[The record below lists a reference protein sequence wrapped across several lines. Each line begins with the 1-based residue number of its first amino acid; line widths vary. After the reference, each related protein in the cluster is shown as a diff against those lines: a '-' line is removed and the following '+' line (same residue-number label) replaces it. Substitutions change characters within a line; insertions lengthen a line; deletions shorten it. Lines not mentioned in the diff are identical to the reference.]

1 MMSTEKIVTIEKL
14 AQRAAEIKAAGKT
27 VALCHGAFDLLHI
40 GHIRHLQH
48 AARQADCLLVS
59 VTADEFVNKGPGRP
73 VFSQYLRAENIAA
86 LACVDQ
92 VAINHAVT
100 AVEVL
105 EQVKPDLY
113 VKGSDY
119 KSVSDD
125 LTGNIKYEQD
135 AVERHGGKI
144 FFTDEL
150 TSSSTQLLN
159 EYFEVFSPEVS
170 AYLEELK
177 QTLGANDL
185 INQLKNLAG
194 LKVLVVGEAIV
205 DEYHY
210 TSPLG
215 QTGKG
220 NVFAVKYNDYER
232 FAGGA
237 IAVANHVAEFAE
249 NVTLLSG
256 LGATNSHEDFI
267 RSSLNSNID
276 PVFFFSKDRPTIVK
290 RRYVDADIAK
300 LFEVYFYNDAPLPE
314 EINRKIVQWLERH
327 LQEYD
332 VVIVPD
338 FGNGFI
344 SSEMVAALSKSAKF
358 LAVNAQVN
366 SGNRGYHL
374 ITRYPKADFL
384 SMNEPE
390 LRLAVHDKGGA
401 IEDLAGKLAG
411 QLQSRHIAIT
421 RGTKGAVMLH
431 EGGGVSRVPALS
443 GKVVDRIGAGD
454 AFLSLAGLCLGA
466 GLPAQSALFAGAVA
480 AALDVQI
487 VCNREPVRAL
497 ALFKYITTLL
507 K

>member
-1 MMSTEKIVTIEKL
+1 MEKIVSIELL
-14 AQRAAEIKAAGKT
+14 AQRCAELKAQGKT
-27 VALCHGAFDLLHI
+27 VALCHGTFDLLHI
-40 GHIRHLQH
+40 GHIRHLQS
-48 AARQADCLLVS
+48 ASRQADHLLVS

-73 VFSQYLRAENIAA
+73 VFNEYLRAENIAA
-86 LACVDQ
+86 LACVDR

-105 EQVKPDLY
+105 DQVKPDLY

-119 KSVSDD
+119 KSTSDD
-125 LTGNIKYEQD
+125 ITGNIQHEKD
-135 AVERHGGKI
+135 AVERHGGRI

-150 TSSSTQLLN
+150 TSSSTRLLN

-170 AYLEELK
+170 AYLDQFKESVNATDMIDKLK
-177 QTLGANDL
+177 KLS
-185 INQLKNLAG
+185 G
-194 LKVLVVGEAIV
+194 LNVLVLGEAII

-210 TSPLG
+210 TSALG

-237 IAVANHVAEFAE
+237 IAVANHVAEFSD
-249 NVTLLSG
+249 NVTLLTG
-256 LGATNSHEDFI
+256 LGVTQSHEEFI
-267 RSSLNSNID
+267 RANLNPAID
-276 PVFFFSKDRPTIVK
+276 PVFFFSQDRPTIVK

-300 LFEVYFYNDAPLPE
+300 LFEVYFYNDAPLPGDT
-314 EINRKIVQWLERH
+314 NRKVVNWLDKH
-327 LQEYD
+327 LADYD

-344 SSEMVAALSKSAKF
+344 TAEMVASMSKSAKY

-374 ITRYPKADFL
+374 ITRYPRADFL
-384 SMNEPE
+384 SLNEPE
-390 LRLAVHDKGGA
+390 LRLAVHDRNGA
-401 IEDLAGKLAG
+401 IEELAG
-411 QLQSRHIAIT
+411 QLADKLQANHIAIT
-421 RGTKGAVMLH
+421 RGTKGALMMD
-431 EGGGVSRVPALS
+431 EDKNAYKIPALS
-443 GKVVDRIGAGD
+443 SQVVDRIGAGD
-454 AFLSLAGLCLGA
+454 AFLSIAGLCLA
-466 GLPAQSALFAGAVA
+466 GGLAPEQALFAGSVA

-487 VCNREPVRAL
+487 VCNREPVRAV
-497 ALFKYITTLL
+497 ALFKYIATLL

>member
-1 MMSTEKIVTIEKL
+1 
-14 AQRAAEIKAAGKT
+14 
-27 VALCHGAFDLLHI
+27 
-40 GHIRHLQH
+40 
-48 AARQADCLLVS
+48 LLVS

-73 VFSQYLRAENIAA
+73 VFNQYLRAENIAA
-86 LACVDQ
+86 LACVDL

-105 EQVKPDLY
+105 EQVKPDIY

-119 KSVSDD
+119 KSTSED
-125 LTGNIKYEQD
+125 LTGNIQHEQD
-135 AVERHGGKI
+135 AVERHGGRI

-150 TSSSTQLLN
+150 TSSSTRLLN
-159 EYFEVFSPEVS
+159 EYFEVFSPEIS
-170 AYLEELK
+170 AYLDEFK
-177 QTLGANDL
+177 QLVSANEL
-185 INQLKNLAG
+185 INHLKNLAG
-194 LKVLVVGEAIV
+194 LNVLVVGEAIV

-237 IAVANHVAEFAE
+237 IAVANHVAEFAG

-256 LGATNSHEDFI
+256 LGTINSHEDFI
-267 RSSLNSNID
+267 RSNLNANID

-300 LFEVYFYNDAPLPE
+300 LFEVYFYNDTELPE
-314 EINRKIVQWLERH
+314 DINRKIVQWLERH

-344 SSEMVAALSKSAKF
+344 STEMVATLSKSAKF

-374 ITRYPKADFL
+374 ITRYPKAHFL
-384 SMNEPE
+384 SLNEPE
-390 LRLAVHDKGGA
+390 LRLAVHDKAGA
-401 IEDLAGKLAG
+401 LEDLAATLATKLQA
-411 QLQSRHIAIT
+411 QHIAIT
-421 RGTKGAVMLH
+421 RGTKGAVMLDVNNAVH
-431 EGGGVSRVPALS
+431 KVPALS
-443 GKVVDRIGAGD
+443 ERVVDRIGAGD
-454 AFLSLAGLCLGA
+454 AFLSLAGLCLGG
-466 GLPAQSALFAGAVA
+466 GLPAGLALFTGAVA

-487 VCNREPVRAL
+487 VCNREPVRAV

>member
-1 MMSTEKIVTIEKL
+1 MSTDKIVSIAEL
-14 AQRAAEIKAAGKT
+14 AQRAAELKAAGKT

-40 GHIRHLQH
+40 GHIRHLQS
-48 AARQADCLLVS
+48 AAQQADALLVS

-73 VFSQYLRAENIAA
+73 VFNQYLRAENLAA
-86 LACVDQ
+86 LACVAN
-92 VAINHAVT
+92 VAISHAVT

-119 KSVSDD
+119 KSTSDD
-125 LTGNIKYEQD
+125 LTGNIQIEKD
-135 AVERHGGKI
+135 TIERHGGRI
-144 FFTDEL
+144 HFTDEL

-159 EYFEVFSPEVS
+159 EYFEVFSPEVA
-170 AYLEELK
+170 AYLEQFKTEL
-177 QTLGANDL
+177 GPSAIIDH
-185 INQLKNLAG
+185 LKSLKG
-194 LKVLVVGEAIV
+194 LRVLVVGEAIV

-237 IAVANHVAEFAE
+237 IAVANHVAEFTD

-256 LGATNSHEDFI
+256 LGATKSHEEFI
-267 RSSLNSNID
+267 RSNLNPVID
-276 PVFFFSKDRPTIVK
+276 PVFFYSQDRSTIVK

-300 LFEVYFYNDAPLPE
+300 LFEVYFYNDAPLAE
-314 EINRKIVQWLERH
+314 DVNRKFVLWLERH
-327 LQEYD
+327 LHEYD

-344 SSEMVAALSKSAKF
+344 SSEMVAALAKGAKF

-374 ITRYPKADFL
+374 ITRYPNADFL

-390 LRLAVHDKGGA
+390 LRLAAHDRVGL
-401 IEDLAGKLAG
+401 IEELAG
-411 QLQSRHIAIT
+411 QLAEKLSAKHIAIT
-421 RGTKGAVMLH
+421 RGTKGALLLDAAKTAYKI
-431 EGGGVSRVPALS
+431 PALS
-443 GKVVDRIGAGD
+443 SKVVDRIGAGD

-466 GLPAQSALFAGAVA
+466 GLPPEQALFVGSVA

-487 VCNREPVRAL
+487 VCNREPVRAV
-497 ALFKYITTLL
+497 ALFKYLTTLL

>member
-1 MMSTEKIVTIEKL
+1 MSTQKIMTIAQL
-14 AQRAAEIKAAGKT
+14 AQRAAELKT
-27 VALCHGAFDLLHI
+27 EGRTLALCHGTFDLLHI
-40 GHIRHLQH
+40 GHIRHLQA
-48 AARQADCLLVS
+48 AARQADALLVS
-59 VTADEFVNKGPGRP
+59 VTADEYVNKGPGRP
-73 VFSQYLRAENIAA
+73 VFNQYLRAENIAA
-86 LACVDQ
+86 LACVDS

-100 AVEVL
+100 AVNVL
-105 EQVKPDLY
+105 DAVKPDLY

-119 KSVSDD
+119 KSTSDD
-125 LTGNIKYEQD
+125 LTGNIQHEKE
-135 AVERHGGKI
+135 AVERHGGKV

-150 TSSSTQLLN
+150 TSSSTRLLN
-159 EYFEVFSPEVS
+159 EYFEVFSPEIS
-170 AYLEELK
+170 AYLDEFK
-177 QTLGANDL
+177 DRISANSL
-185 INQLKNLAG
+185 IERMKG
-194 LKVLVVGEAIV
+194 LKDLNVLVVGEAIV

-237 IAVANHVAEFAE
+237 IAVANHVAEFTD

-256 LGATNSHEDFI
+256 LGAAKSHENFI
-267 RSSLNSNID
+267 RTHLNPNID
-276 PVFFFSKDRPTIVK
+276 PVFFFSQDRPTIVK

-314 EINRKIVQWLERH
+314 DINRKIVVWLDRH
-327 LQEYD
+327 LRDFD

-344 SSEMVAALSKSAKF
+344 SGDMVAALSGKARF

-374 ITRYPKADFL
+374 ITRYPRANFL
-384 SMNEPE
+384 SMNVPE
-390 LRLAVHDKGGA
+390 LRLAVHDRSAA
-401 IEDLAGKLAG
+401 IEELAG
-411 QLQSRHIAIT
+411 QLANQLDADHIAIT
-421 RGTKGAVMLH
+421 RGTKGALLLDQT
-431 EGGGVSRVPALS
+431 RTQYKIPALS
-443 GKVVDRIGAGD
+443 STVVDRIGAGD
-454 AFLSLAGLCLGA
+454 AFLSVAGLCLGG
-466 GLPAQSALFAGAVA
+466 GLVPEMALFAGSVA

-487 VCNREPVRAL
+487 VCNREPVRAV

>member
-1 MMSTEKIVTIEKL
+1 MSTEKIVSIEQL
-14 AQRAAEIKAAGKT
+14 AKRSADLKAEGKT
-27 VALCHGAFDLLHI
+27 VALCHGTFDLLHI
-40 GHIRHLQH
+40 GHIRHLQA
-48 AARQADCLLVS
+48 AARQADALLVS

-73 VFSQYLRAENIAA
+73 VFNQYLRAENIAA
-86 LACVDQ
+86 LACVDS
-92 VAINHAVT
+92 VAINHAIT
-100 AVEVL
+100 AVNVL
-105 EQVKPDLY
+105 DTVKPDLY

-119 KSVSDD
+119 KSTSDD
-125 LTGNIKYEQD
+125 LTGNIQHEKD
-135 AVERHGGKI
+135 AVERHGGKV

-150 TSSSTQLLN
+150 TSSSTRLLN
-159 EYFEVFSPEVS
+159 EYFEVFSPEIS
-170 AYLEELK
+170 AYLDEFK
-177 QTLGANDL
+177 DKIGPND
-185 INQLKNLAG
+185 IIEQLKG
-194 LKVLVVGEAIV
+194 LNGLNVLVVGEAIV

-237 IAVANHVAEFAE
+237 IAVANHVAEFAG

-256 LGATNSHEDFI
+256 LGATNSHEDYI
-267 RSSLNSNID
+267 RTNLNPNID
-276 PVFFFSKDRPTIVK
+276 PVFFFSQDRPTIVK
-290 RRYVDADIAK
+290 KRYVDADIAK

-314 EINRKIVQWLERH
+314 DVNRKIVAWLKRH
-327 LQEYD
+327 LAEYD

-344 SSEMVAALSKSAKF
+344 SNEMVAELSAGAKY

-374 ITRYPKADFL
+374 ITRYPSAQFL

-390 LRLAVHDKGGA
+390 LRLAVHDRSGA
-401 IEDLAGKLAG
+401 IEELASKLADSLKA
-411 QLQSRHIAIT
+411 QHIAIT
-421 RGTKGAVMLH
+421 RGTKGALLLDPAKTQYKI
-431 EGGGVSRVPALS
+431 PALS
-443 GKVVDRIGAGD
+443 SKVVDRIGAGD
-454 AFLSLAGLCLGA
+454 AFLSLAGMCLGA
-466 GLPAQSALFAGAVA
+466 GLAPEVALFAGSVA

-487 VCNREPVRAL
+487 VCNREPVRAV
-497 ALFKYITTLL
+497 ALYKYITTLL

>member
-1 MMSTEKIVTIEKL
+1 MSTEKIVSIEQL
-14 AQRAAEIKAAGKT
+14 AQRCAELKAEGKT
-27 VALCHGAFDLLHI
+27 VALCHGTFDLLHI
-40 GHIRHLQH
+40 GHIRHLQS
-48 AARQADCLLVS
+48 ASRQADCLLVS

-73 VFSQYLRAENIAA
+73 VFNEYLRAENIAA

-92 VAINHAVT
+92 VAINHALT

-105 EQVKPDLY
+105 DQVKPDLY

-119 KSVSDD
+119 KSISEDITD
-125 LTGNIKYEQD
+125 NIRHEKD
-135 AVERHGGKI
+135 AVERHGGRV

-150 TSSSTQLLN
+150 TSSSTRLLN
-159 EYFEVFSPEVS
+159 EYFEVFSPETS
-170 AYLEELK
+170 AYLDQFKELA
-177 QTLGANDL
+177 GATEMIDK
-185 INQLKNLAG
+185 LKNLSG
-194 LKVLVVGEAIV
+194 LNVLVVGEAIV

-220 NVFAVKYNDYER
+220 NVFSVKYNDYER

-237 IAVANHVAEFAE
+237 IAVANHVAEFAD

-256 LGATNSHEDFI
+256 LGTTKSHEDFI
-267 RSSLNSNID
+267 RANLNPAID
-276 PVFFFSKDRPTIVK
+276 PVFFFSQDRPTIVK

-314 EINRKIVQWLERH
+314 ETNRKIVSWLDKH
-327 LQEYD
+327 LRDYD

-344 SSEMVAALSKSAKF
+344 SNEMVAALSKGAKY
-358 LAVNAQVN
+358 LAVNAQIN

-374 ITRYPKADFL
+374 ITRYPNADFL

-390 LRLAVHDKGGA
+390 LRMSVHDKGGA
-401 IEDLAGKLAG
+401 IEELAG
-411 QLQSRHIAIT
+411 QLSSQLRARHIAIT
-421 RGTKGAVMLH
+421 RGTKGALMLD
-431 EGGGVSRVPALS
+431 EAKTAYKIPALS
-443 GKVVDRIGAGD
+443 SKVVDRIGAGD
-454 AFLSLAGLCLGA
+454 AFLSVAGLCLGG
-466 GLPAQSALFAGAVA
+466 GLAPEQALFVGSAA

-487 VCNREPVRAL
+487 VCNREPVRAV

>member
-1 MMSTEKIVTIEKL
+1 MSTEKIVSIDQL
-14 AQRAAEIKAAGKT
+14 AQRSAELKAQGKT
-27 VALCHGAFDLLHI
+27 VALCHGTFDLLHI
-40 GHIRHLQH
+40 GHIRHLQSGS
-48 AARQADCLLVS
+48 RQADSLLVS

-73 VFSQYLRAENIAA
+73 VFNEHLRAENIAA
-86 LACVDQ
+86 LACVDR

-105 EQVKPDLY
+105 DQVKPDLY

-119 KSVSDD
+119 KSTSDD
-125 LTGNIKYEQD
+125 ITGNIQHEKD
-135 AVERHGGKI
+135 AVERHGGRI
-144 FFTDEL
+144 LFTDEL
-150 TSSSTQLLN
+150 TSSSTRLLN
-159 EYFEVFSPEVS
+159 EYFEVFSPEIS
-170 AYLEELK
+170 AYLDQFKGTVGGADIIGKLK
-177 QTLGANDL
+177 GLS
-185 INQLKNLAG
+185 G
-194 LKVLVVGEAIV
+194 LKVLVVGEAII

-237 IAVANHVAEFAE
+237 IAVANHVAEFAG
-249 NVTLLSG
+249 NVTLLTG
-256 LGATNSHEDFI
+256 LGATQSHEDFI
-267 RSSLNSNID
+267 RSNLNPAIE
-276 PVFFFSKDRPTIVK
+276 PVFFFSQDRPTIVK

-314 EINRKIVQWLERH
+314 ETNGKIVAWLDRH
-327 LQEYD
+327 LGDYD
-332 VVIVPD
+332 AVIVPD

-344 SSEMVAALSKSAKF
+344 SNEMVEALAKGAKY

-374 ITRYPKADFL
+374 ITRYPNADFL
-384 SMNEPE
+384 SLNEPE
-390 LRLAVHDKGGA
+390 LRLAVHDRNGA
-401 IEDLAGKLAG
+401 IEELAG
-411 QLQSRHIAIT
+411 QLADKLQAKHVAIT
-421 RGTKGAVMLH
+421 RGTKGALMLDNDKTAYKI
-431 EGGGVSRVPALS
+431 PALS
-443 GKVVDRIGAGD
+443 SQVVDRIGAGD
-454 AFLSLAGLCLGA
+454 AFLSVAGLCLA
-466 GLPAQSALFAGAVA
+466 GGLEPEQALFAGSVA

-487 VCNREPVRAL
+487 VCNREPVRAV

>member
-1 MMSTEKIVTIEKL
+1 MSTEKIVSIEQL
-14 AQRAAEIKAAGKT
+14 AQRSSELKAAGKT
-27 VALCHGAFDLLHI
+27 VALCHGTFDLLHI
-40 GHIRHLQH
+40 GHIRHLQS
-48 AARQADCLLVS
+48 ASRQADSLLVS

-73 VFSQYLRAENIAA
+73 VFNEYLRAENIAA
-86 LACVDQ
+86 LACVDK

-100 AVEVL
+100 AVDVL
-105 EQVKPDLY
+105 DQVKPDLY

-119 KSVSDD
+119 KSTSDD
-125 LTGNIKYEQD
+125 ITGNIQHEKD
-135 AVERHGGKI
+135 AVERHGGRV

-159 EYFEVFSPEVS
+159 EFFEVFSPEIS
-170 AYLEELK
+170 GYLDQFKESITTTDIIDKLK
-177 QTLGANDL
+177 SLSRLN
-185 INQLKNLAG
+185 
-194 LKVLVVGEAIV
+194 VLVVGEAII

-237 IAVANHVAEFAE
+237 IAVANHIAEFTD

-256 LGATNSHEDFI
+256 LGTTKSHEDFI
-267 RSSLNSNID
+267 RTNLNPAID

-290 RRYVDADIAK
+290 RRYVDNDIAK
-300 LFEVYFYNDAPLPE
+300 LFEVYFYDDGPLPE
-314 EINRKIVQWLERH
+314 ETNRKIVAWLNKH
-327 LQEYD
+327 LSEYD

-344 SSEMVAALSKSAKF
+344 SSEMVAALSNGAKY
-358 LAVNAQVN
+358 LAVNAQIN

-374 ITRYPKADFL
+374 ITRYPNADFL
-384 SMNEPE
+384 SLNEPE

-401 IEDLAGKLAG
+401 IEELAG
-411 QLQSRHIAIT
+411 QLADRLRATHIAIT
-421 RGTKGAVMLH
+421 RGTKGALMLD
-431 EGGGVSRVPALS
+431 ETKTAYKIPALS
-443 GKVVDRIGAGD
+443 SKVVDRIGAGD
-454 AFLSLAGLCLGA
+454 AFLSIAGLCLGGGIA
-466 GLPAQSALFAGAVA
+466 PEQALFAGSAA

-487 VCNREPVRAL
+487 VCNREPVRAV

>member
-1 MMSTEKIVTIEKL
+1 MSTEKIVSIEQL
-14 AQRAAEIKAAGKT
+14 AQRAAELKAQGKT
-27 VALCHGAFDLLHI
+27 VALCHGTFDLLHI
-40 GHIRHLQH
+40 GHIRHLQSG
-48 AARQADCLLVS
+48 ARQADALLVS
-59 VTADEFVNKGPGRP
+59 VTADEYVNKGPGRP
-73 VFSQYLRAENIAA
+73 VFNQYLRAENIAA
-86 LACVDQ
+86 LACVDS
-92 VAINHAVT
+92 VAINHAIT

-105 EQVKPDLY
+105 DQVKPDLY

-119 KSVSDD
+119 KSTSDD
-125 LTGNIKYEQD
+125 LTGNIQHEKD

-144 FFTDEL
+144 YFTDEL
-150 TSSSTQLLN
+150 TSSSTRLLN
-159 EYFEVFSPEVS
+159 EYFEVFSPEIS
-170 AYLEELK
+170 AYLDQFK
-177 QTLGANDL
+177 DTVGANE
-185 INQLKNLAG
+185 IIGKLKG
-194 LKVLVVGEAIV
+194 LSGLNVLVVGEAIV

-220 NVFAVKYNDYER
+220 NVFSVKYNDYER

-237 IAVANHVAEFAE
+237 IAVANHVAEFAH

-256 LGATNSHEDFI
+256 LGATKSHEDFI
-267 RSSLNSNID
+267 RTNLNPAID
-276 PVFFFSKDRPTIVK
+276 PVFFFSQDRPTIVK

-314 EINRKIVQWLERH
+314 ETNRKIVAWLDKH
-327 LQEYD
+327 LRDYD

-344 SSEMVAALSKSAKF
+344 SNQMVAALSKGAKY

-374 ITRYPKADFL
+374 ITRYPNADFL
-384 SMNEPE
+384 SLNEPE
-390 LRLAVHDKGGA
+390 LRLASHDRGAA
-401 IEDLAGKLAG
+401 IEELAG
-411 QLQSRHIAIT
+411 QLADKLSAQHIAIT
-421 RGTKGAVMLH
+421 RGTKGALMLDQTKTAYKI
-431 EGGGVSRVPALS
+431 PALS
-443 GKVVDRIGAGD
+443 SKVVDRIGAGD
-454 AFLSLAGLCLGA
+454 AFLSVAGLCLGG
-466 GLPAQSALFAGAVA
+466 GLSPEQALFAGSAA

-487 VCNREPVRAL
+487 VCNREPVRAV

>member
-1 MMSTEKIVTIEKL
+1 MSTEKIVSIEQL
-14 AQRAAEIKAAGKT
+14 AQRCAELQAEGKT
-27 VALCHGAFDLLHI
+27 VALCHGTFDLLHI
-40 GHIRHLQH
+40 GHIRHLQS
-48 AARQADCLLVS
+48 ASKQADHLLVS

-73 VFSQYLRAENIAA
+73 VFNEYLRAENIAA

-105 EQVKPDLY
+105 DQVKPDLY

-119 KSVSDD
+119 KSTSDD
-125 LTGNIKYEQD
+125 ITGNIQHEKE
-135 AVERHGGKI
+135 AVERHGGRI

-150 TSSSTQLLN
+150 TSSSTRLLN
-159 EYFEVFSPEVS
+159 EYFEVFSPETS
-170 AYLEELK
+170 AYLDQFK
-177 QTLGANDL
+177 QVIGANEIIDK
-185 INQLKNLAG
+185 LKKLSG
-194 LKVLVVGEAIV
+194 LNVLVVGEAII

-210 TSPLG
+210 TSALG

-237 IAVANHVAEFAE
+237 IAVANHVAEFSDS
-249 NVTLLSG
+249 VTLLTG
-256 LGATNSHEDFI
+256 LGSTRSHEDFI
-267 RSSLNSNID
+267 RANLNSAID
-276 PVFFFSKDRPTIVK
+276 PVFFFSQDRPTIVK

-314 EINRKIVQWLERH
+314 ETNRKVVNWLDKH
-327 LQEYD
+327 LAD
-332 VVIVPD
+332 FNAVIVPD

-344 SSEMVAALSKSAKF
+344 SGEMVEKLSRNARF

-374 ITRYPKADFL
+374 ITRYPRADFL
-384 SMNEPE
+384 SLNEPE
-390 LRLAVHDKGGA
+390 LRLAAHDRNGE
-401 IEDLAGKLAG
+401 IEELAG
-411 QLQSRHIAIT
+411 QLADKLQAKHIAIT
-421 RGTKGAVMLH
+421 RGTKGALMVD
-431 EGGGVSRVPALS
+431 EDKSAYKIPALS
-443 GKVVDRIGAGD
+443 SQVVDRIGAGD
-454 AFLSLAGLCLGA
+454 AFLSIAGLCLA
-466 GLPAQSALFAGAVA
+466 GGFAPEQALFAGSVA

-487 VCNREPVRAL
+487 VCNREPVRAV
-497 ALFKYITTLL
+497 ALFKYISTLL

>member
-1 MMSTEKIVTIEKL
+1 MSTSKIVSIEQL
-14 AQRAAEIKAAGKT
+14 ADRSSELKAQGKT
-27 VALCHGAFDLLHI
+27 VALCHGTFDLLHI
-40 GHIRHLQH
+40 GHIRHLQA
-48 AARQADCLLVS
+48 AAREADVLLVS

-73 VFSQYLRAENIAA
+73 VFNQYLRAENIAA
-86 LACVDQ
+86 LECVEC
-92 VAINHAVT
+92 VAVNHAVT
-100 AVEVL
+100 AVNVL
-105 EQVKPDLY
+105 DAVKPDLY

-119 KSVSDD
+119 KSTSDD
-125 LTGNIKYEQD
+125 LTGNIQHEKD
-135 AVERHGGKI
+135 AVERHGGKV

-150 TSSSTQLLN
+150 TSSSTRLLN
-159 EYFEVFSPEVS
+159 EYFEVFSPEIS
-170 AYLEELK
+170 AYLDEFKDKIGPSEF
-177 QTLGANDL
+177 
-185 INQLKNLAG
+185 IEQLKG
-194 LKVLVVGEAIV
+194 LSRLNVLVVGEAIV

-237 IAVANHVAEFAE
+237 IAVANHVAEFAGK
-249 NVTLLSG
+249 VTLLSG
-256 LGATNSHEDFI
+256 LGATNSYEDYI
-267 RSSLNSNID
+267 RTNLNTKID
-276 PVFFFSKDRPTIVK
+276 PVFFFSEDRPTIVK
-290 RRYVDADIAK
+290 KRYVDADIAK

-314 EINRKIVQWLERH
+314 EVNRKIVAWLKRH
-327 LQEYD
+327 LAEYD

-344 SSEMVAALSKSAKF
+344 SNEMVAELSANAKY

-374 ITRYPKADFL
+374 ITRYPRANFL

-390 LRLAVHDKGGA
+390 LRLAAHDRNGT
-401 IEDLAGKLAG
+401 IDELARKLANTLNA
-411 QLQSRHIAIT
+411 QHIAIT
-421 RGTKGAVMLH
+421 RGTKGALLLDPVKTKYKI
-431 EGGGVSRVPALS
+431 PALS
-443 GKVVDRIGAGD
+443 SNVVDRIGAGD
-454 AFLSLAGLCLGA
+454 AFLSLAGLCLGG
-466 GLPAQSALFAGAVA
+466 GLSPDVALFAGSVA

-487 VCNREPVRAL
+487 VCNREPVRAV

>member
-1 MMSTEKIVTIEKL
+1 MSTSKIVSIEQL
-14 AQRAAEIKAAGKT
+14 SQRSAELKAEGKT
-27 VALCHGAFDLLHI
+27 VALCHGTFDLLHI
-40 GHIRHLQH
+40 GHIRHLQA
-48 AARQADCLLVS
+48 AAREADALLVS
-59 VTADEFVNKGPGRP
+59 VTADEYVNKGPGRP
-73 VFSQYLRAENIAA
+73 VFNQYLRAENIAA
-86 LACVDQ
+86 LACVDS

-100 AVEVL
+100 AVNVL
-105 EQVKPDLY
+105 DAVKPDLY

-119 KSVSDD
+119 KSTSDD
-125 LTGNIKYEQD
+125 LTGNIQHEKE
-135 AVERHGGKI
+135 AVERHGGQI

-150 TSSSTQLLN
+150 TSSSTRLLN
-159 EYFEVFSPEVS
+159 EYFEVFSPEIS
-170 AYLEELK
+170 AYLDQFKETIGAAEIIDKLK
-177 QTLGANDL
+177 S
-185 INQLKNLAG
+185 LKG
-194 LKVLVVGEAIV
+194 LNVLVVGEAIV

-220 NVFAVKYNDYER
+220 NVFSVKYNDYER

-237 IAVANHVAEFAE
+237 IAVANHVAEFAD

-256 LGATNSHEDFI
+256 LGATQSHEDFI
-267 RSSLNSNID
+267 RTNLNPAID
-276 PVFFFSKDRPTIVK
+276 PVFFFSQDRPTIVK

-314 EINRKIVQWLERH
+314 ETNRKILAWLDKH
-327 LQEYD
+327 LGDYD

-344 SSEMVAALSKSAKF
+344 SSEMVAALSKGAKF

-374 ITRYPKADFL
+374 ITRYPNADFL
-384 SMNEPE
+384 SLNEPE
-390 LRLAVHDKGGA
+390 LRLAVHDRGGA
-401 IEDLAGKLAG
+401 IEELAG
-411 QLQSRHIAIT
+411 QLADKLKARHIAIT
-421 RGTKGAVMLH
+421 RGTKGALMLDH
-431 EGGGVSRVPALS
+431 VKTSYKIPALS
-443 GKVVDRIGAGD
+443 SKVVDRIGAGD
-454 AFLSLAGLCLGA
+454 AFLSVAGLCLG
-466 GLPAQSALFAGAVA
+466 GGMPAEQALFAGSAA

-487 VCNREPVRAL
+487 VCNREPVRAV

>member
-1 MMSTEKIVTIEKL
+1 MSTEKIVSLEQL
-14 AQRAAEIKAAGKT
+14 AQRSAELKAQGKS
-27 VALCHGAFDLLHI
+27 VALCHGTFDLLHI
-40 GHIRHLQH
+40 GHIRHLQS
-48 AARQADCLLVS
+48 AARQADALLVS
-59 VTADEFVNKGPGRP
+59 VTADEYVNKGPGRP
-73 VFSQYLRAENIAA
+73 VFNQFLRAENIAA
-86 LACVDQ
+86 LACVDT

-100 AVEVL
+100 AVNVL
-105 EQVKPDLY
+105 DTVQPDLY

-119 KSVSDD
+119 KSTSDD
-125 LTGNIKYEQD
+125 LTGNIQHEKD
-135 AVERHGGKI
+135 AVECHGGKV

-150 TSSSTQLLN
+150 TSSSTRLLN
-159 EYFEVFSPEVS
+159 EYFEVFSPEIS
-170 AYLEELK
+170 AYLDEFK
-177 QTLGANDL
+177 DKIGPNAIID
-185 INQLKNLAG
+185 QLKGLTNLN
-194 LKVLVVGEAIV
+194 VLVVGEAIV

-237 IAVANHVAEFAE
+237 IAVANHVAEFAG

-256 LGATNSHEDFI
+256 LGAKNSHEDYI
-267 RSSLNSNID
+267 RSNLNPNID
-276 PVFFFSKDRPTIVK
+276 PVFFFSQDRPTIVK

-314 EINRKIVQWLERH
+314 DTNRKIVAWLNKH
-327 LQEYD
+327 LTDYD

-344 SSEMVAALSKSAKF
+344 SNEMVTALSAAAKY

-374 ITRYPKADFL
+374 ITRYPNANFL

-390 LRLAVHDKGGA
+390 LRLAVHDRSGA
-401 IEDLAGKLAG
+401 IEELASQLANRLG
-411 QLQSRHIAIT
+411 SRHIAIT
-421 RGTKGAVMLH
+421 RGTKGALLLDEH
-431 EGGGVSRVPALS
+431 KTQYKIPALS
-443 GKVVDRIGAGD
+443 SKVVDRIGAGD
-454 AFLSLAGLCLGA
+454 AFLSLAGMCLGA
-466 GLPAQSALFAGAVA
+466 GLAPEVALFAGSVA

-487 VCNREPVRAL
+487 VCNREPVRAV

>member
-1 MMSTEKIVTIEKL
+1 MSTTKILSIEQL
-14 AQRAAEIKAAGKT
+14 ARRSAELKAQGKT
-27 VALCHGAFDLLHI
+27 VALCHGTFDLLHI
-40 GHIRHLQH
+40 GHIRHLQA
-48 AARQADCLLVS
+48 AAREADALLVS
-59 VTADEFVNKGPGRP
+59 VTADEYVNKGPGRP
-73 VFSQYLRAENIAA
+73 VFNQYLRAENIAA
-86 LACVDQ
+86 LACVDS

-100 AVEVL
+100 AVNVL
-105 EQVKPDLY
+105 DAVKPDLY

-119 KSVSDD
+119 KSTSDD
-125 LTGNIKYEQD
+125 LTGNIQHEQD
-135 AVERHGGKI
+135 AVERHGGKV

-150 TSSSTQLLN
+150 TSSSTRLLN
-159 EYFEVFSPEVS
+159 EYFEVFSPEIS
-170 AYLEELK
+170 AYLDEFKERISANAMIERLK
-177 QTLGANDL
+177 
-185 INQLKNLAG
+185 G
-194 LKVLVVGEAIV
+194 LQGLNVLVVGEAIV

-210 TSPLG
+210 TSALG
-215 QTGKG
+215 QSGKG
-220 NVFAVKYNDYER
+220 NVFSVKYNDYER

-237 IAVANHVAEFAE
+237 IAVANHVAEFAG

-256 LGATNSHEDFI
+256 LGATKSHEDFI
-267 RSSLNSNID
+267 RTNLNANID
-276 PVFFFSKDRPTIVK
+276 PVFFFSQDRPTIVK

-314 EINRKIVQWLERH
+314 ETNRKIVAWLDRH
-327 LQEYD
+327 LGDFD

-344 SSEMVAALSKSAKF
+344 SGEMVAALSGGAKF

-374 ITRYPKADFL
+374 ITRYPRADFL

-390 LRLAVHDKGGA
+390 LRLAVHDRGGA
-401 IEDLAGKLAG
+401 IEELAG
-411 QLQSRHIAIT
+411 QLADRLQASHIAIT
-421 RGTKGAVMLH
+421 RGTKGALLLDH
-431 EGGGVSRVPALS
+431 IKTQYKIPALS
-443 GKVVDRIGAGD
+443 SKVVDRIGAGD

-466 GLPAQSALFAGAVA
+466 GLAPDLALFAGSAA

-487 VCNREPVRAL
+487 VCNREPVRAV

>member
-1 MMSTEKIVTIEKL
+1 MCLEKVISLDEMA
-14 AQRAAEIKAAGKT
+14 AQAAALKAQGKT
-27 VALCHGAFDLLHI
+27 VALCHGTFDLLHI
-40 GHIRHLQH
+40 GHIRHLQA
-48 AARQADCLLVS
+48 AARQADVLMVS
-59 VTADEFVNKGPGRP
+59 VTADAFVNKGPGRP
-73 VFSQYLRAENIAA
+73 VFNESLRAENIAA
-86 LACVDQ
+86 LACVSGVTVNSATTSVNVLD
-92 VAINHAVT
+92 AVQPT
-100 AVEVL
+100 V
-105 EQVKPDLY
+105 Y

-119 KSVSDD
+119 KSTNDD
-125 LTGNIKYEQD
+125 ITGNIKHEQD
-135 AVERHGGKI
+135 AVERHGGRVY
-144 FFTDEL
+144 FTDEL
-150 TSSSTQLLN
+150 TSSSTRLLN

-170 AYLEELK
+170 GYLDDFKTTFGPDEVIDK
-177 QTLGANDL
+177 
-185 INQLKNLAG
+185 LKNLQG
-194 LKVLVVGEAIV
+194 LNVLVVGEAIV

-220 NVFAVKYNDYER
+220 NVFAVKYNDFER

-237 IAVANHVAEFAE
+237 IAVANHVAEFAN

-256 LGATNSHEDFI
+256 LGTTQSHEDFI
-267 RSSLNSNID
+267 RTNLNPHVD
-276 PVFFFSKDRPTIVK
+276 PVFFFCHDRPTIVK

-300 LFEVYFYNDAPLPE
+300 LFEVYFYNDVPLST
-314 EINRKIVQWLERH
+314 EINRKIVTWLDNN

-344 SSEMVAALSKSAKF
+344 SAEMVASLSAGAKF

-390 LRLAVHDKGGA
+390 LRLAVHERGGV
-401 IEDLAGKLAG
+401 IEQLAG
-411 QLQSRHIAIT
+411 QLAERLSASHIAIT
-421 RGTKGAVMLH
+421 RGTKGALMLDAAKTAYK
-431 EGGGVSRVPALS
+431 VPALS
-443 GKVVDRIGAGD
+443 SKVVDRIGAGD
-454 AFLSLAGLCLGA
+454 AFLSVAGLCLGG
-466 GLPAQSALFAGAVA
+466 GLSPELALFAGSAA

-487 VCNREPVRAL
+487 VCNREPVRAV